1 MDEQLKQQILQQ
13 IGPDVIRTA
22 VTRVMK
28 DIATQDV
35 TAEDLVPI
43 VRALESTLE
52 DPSIYPAVVQSL
64 VQSGLV
70 EPDALPPQFEP
81 TIVVMMII
89 VFNEVIKAL
98 QQKQTALP
106 ANFAHGGLT
115 DVARQMQKMGRH
127 GDTMLAHINPQ
138 EAALLKRMGGSGTI
152 NPHTGLPEFGFFS
165 SISRAVSSVVS
176 SVVNTVTDV
185 VKSLGPVAPI
195 IAAVVAPYAIPALA
209 GSIGISS
216 LAAGALYGAG
226 TSLLTGGNPIQG
238 ALMGGLTGGLGEMIG
253 GAANNMLGTSLSPT
267 AQTMLG
273 NTLVGGVAGAAT
285 GQGFGKGAITGA
297 AGTALGNMVGNLAG
311 SGAATPIGAGLTQAG
326 RTIGQMASAG
336 FPLKQALIGGG
347 LSGLT
352 AGILS
357 SQETPYGKTDA
368 ISKDINAQLER
379 VNALLEDPNVP
390 ETAKEAYR
398 NYAQQLQS
406 GQSAMTGYRDVLS
419 TPEQNVL
426 PSEQTTYQQASDL
439 MTAPGTGAYSNVPG
453 IYQELGIAPPT
464 SAGLSSTNLGV
475 NMATGTAAA
484 AIATPFLLESLA
496 KMQTPQQ
503 IQQAIQ
509 GATTNN
515 PEYFNNLRLNS
526 WDWND
531 ISQRAAAAG
540 VPLGTYVAENW
551 DDLTESVRYT
561 SPGGTEP
568 VAKAR
573 GGALSK
579 IAYLAQGAGTGRED
593 KIEARLSDGEYVID
607 AETVAMLGDGSTKAG
622 AAKLDAM
629 RKKVRQHKGKAL
641 SRGNFSPNAK
651 SPLAYLKGAL

>member
-22 VTRVMK
+22 VTRVMSE
-28 DIATQDV
+28 IADQNV
-35 TAEDLVPI
+35 SAEDLIPV

-52 DPSIYPAVVQSL
+52 DPNTYPAVVQSL
-64 VQSGLV
+64 VQAGVV

-98 QQKQTALP
+98 QQKNTALP

-115 DVARQMQKMGRH
+115 NVARALQAQGRH
-127 GDTMLAHINPQ
+127 GDTMLAHINPT
-138 EAALLKRMGGSGTI
+138 EAAMLKRMGGSGTI
-152 NPHTGLPEFGFFS
+152 NPRTGLPEFGLFS
-165 SISRAVSSVVS
+165 SITRFVSNTVRSVVGA
-176 SVVNTVTDV
+176 VTDV
-185 VKSLGPVAPI
+185 VSSLGPVAPI
-195 IAAVVAPYAIPALA
+195 IAAVIAPYAIPALA

-238 ALMGGLTGGLGEMIG
+238 ALMGGLSGGLGDMIG
-253 GAANNMLGTSLSPT
+253 GAANSMLGTSLSPT

-285 GQGFGKGAITGA
+285 GQGFGKGALTGA

-311 SGAATPIGAGLTQAG
+311 SGGGTPFGQGLSSAGK
-326 RTIGQMASAG
+326 TIGQMASAG
-336 FPLKQALIGGG
+336 FPLKQAVMGGA

-352 AGILS
+352 AGFLGSRESPLGKAGEVS
-357 SQETPYGKTDA
+357 SEIQT
-368 ISKDINAQLER
+368 QLDR
-379 VNALLEDPNVP
+379 VNSLLEDPSVP
-390 ETAKEAYR
+390 DTAKEAYR
-398 NYAQQLQS
+398 NYAQQLQA
-406 GQSAMTGYRDVLS
+406 GQSAMTGYRDTLS
-419 TPEQNVL
+419 TPAQNVL
-426 PSEQTTYQQASDL
+426 PSEQAAYQQASNL

-453 IYQELGIAPPT
+453 VYQELGIAAPT
-464 SAGLSSTNLGV
+464 TAGLGSTNLGV

-484 AIATPFLLESLA
+484 ALAAPFVLDSLA
-496 KMQTPQQ
+496 KLQTPQQ
-503 IQQAIQ
+503 VQQALQ
-509 GATTNN
+509 SAATNN
-515 PEYFNNLRLNS
+515 PEYFNKLRLNS

-531 ISQRAAAAG
+531 ISNRAAQAG
-540 VPLGTYVAENW
+540 VPLGTYVAQNW
-551 DDLTESVRYT
+551 NDLTESVRYT
-561 SPGGTEP
+561 SPGGLEP

-579 IAYLAQGAGTGRED
+579 VAYLAQGSGNGRAD
-593 KIEARLSDGEYVID
+593 TIDARLSDGEYVID

-629 RKKVRQHKGKAL
+629 RRSVRQHKGKAL
-641 SRGNFSPNAK
+641 ARGKFSPNAK
-651 SPLAYLKGAL
+651 SPLAYLKGAM